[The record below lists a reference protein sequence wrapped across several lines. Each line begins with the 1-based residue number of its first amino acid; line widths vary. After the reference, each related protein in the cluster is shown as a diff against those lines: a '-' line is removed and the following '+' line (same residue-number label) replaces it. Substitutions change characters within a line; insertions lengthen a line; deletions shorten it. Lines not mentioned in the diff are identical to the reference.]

1 MKLLYL
7 QTFKFMKTF
16 FTLLIVFSFITMKGQ
31 TYEVGIMAGGVNNIG
46 DVGKTNYISPSGIG
60 FGGIFKWNISKR
72 YAWRA
77 SVLYGEFTADDTK
90 SNLSSRQE
98 RGYVVNNNILE
109 FSAGLEFNFT
119 EYNLHKLG
127 PAFTPYLYTGIT
139 YFRYDYNYIDA
150 NFVIDYDQRDGTFAI
165 PMTIG
170 FKYRINQFFILG
182 AEIGARYTFT
192 DNLDFS
198 NPEDPNLE
206 SLDVEFGNI
215 FSNDWYVFSGL
226 TLTYTFKRKPC
237 SNCFD

>member
-1 MKLLYL
+1 MRTFLLL
-7 QTFKFMKTF
+7 LFLLAFFK
-16 FTLLIVFSFITMKGQ
+16 VCGQ

-46 DVGKTNYISPSGIG
+46 DVGRSNYIAPSGIG
-60 FGGIFKWNISKR
+60 AGGIFKWNVSKR

-77 SVLYGEFTADDTK
+77 SVLYGEFVADDTK
-90 SNLSSRQE
+90 SNMTSRQE
-98 RGYVVNNNILE
+98 RAYVVNNNVLE
-109 FSAGLEFNFT
+109 FSAGLEVNFT

-150 NFVIDYDQRDGTFAI
+150 NQVINFDNQRDGAFAI
-165 PMTIG
+165 PMTVG
-170 FKYRINQFFILG
+170 FKYRLNQFFILG

-198 NPEDPNLE
+198 NPKDTNLDPLN
-206 SLDVEFGNI
+206 VEFGNI
-215 FSNDWYVFSGL
+215 FSNDWYVFSGI

-237 SNCFD
+237 SDCFE